1 MTQLKIVIPV
11 YAKDKWDRLEKRG
24 HVEVHSD
31 VDNLSE
37 GYQDLKIQID
47 YLLAELNAQNR
58 LAENAEALE
67 KEITQQAFKLKNL
80 LKDIQQATAHYE
92 SLQLFLEK
100 LGIDPTMPRLT
111 FDRKL
116 LLQSASV
123 SEVEVLP
130 DHQY

>member
-1 MTQLKIVIPV
+1 
-11 YAKDKWDRLEKRG
+11 
-24 HVEVHSD
+24 
-31 VDNLSE
+31 
-37 GYQDLKIQID
+37 
-47 YLLAELNAQNR
+47 
-58 LAENAEALE
+58 
-67 KEITQQAFKLKNL
+67 LKNL